1 MYWGSFTPLLTYP
14 GHSLERSGG
23 LIIFALIS
31 GFEGVIMVLEI
42 CVFATVL
49 VGFLGLLYK
58 RNLIMKEIAMDAM
71 STGVIAY
78 YVLSAARRGVFT
90 PILIPQRQVDYADP
104 VPQAV
109 SLTAIVI
116 GLSIQ
121 ALMLV
126 GVMKLSRA
134 HPTLDVRDIE
144 LKNSR

>member
-1 MYWGSFTPLLTYP
+1 
-14 GHSLERSGG
+14 
-23 LIIFALIS
+23 
-31 GFEGVIMVLEI
+31 MVLEI

-58 RNLIMKEIAMDAM
+58 RNLIMKVIAMDVM

-109 SLTAIVI
+109 ILTAIVI

-126 GVMKLSRA
+126 GVMKLSRSY
-134 HPTLDVRDIE
+134 PTLDVRDIE